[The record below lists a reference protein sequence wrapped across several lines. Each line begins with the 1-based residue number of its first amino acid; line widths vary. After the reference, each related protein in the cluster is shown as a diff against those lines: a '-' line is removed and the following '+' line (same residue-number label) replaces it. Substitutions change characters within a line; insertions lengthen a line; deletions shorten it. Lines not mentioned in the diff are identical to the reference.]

1 MYCRLGEMQQ
11 MTDKFVALK
20 IEVEWVYLVLVTLFV
35 ANKEPRLK
43 FGYVIFV
50 NLLKKLLKH

>member
-20 IEVEWVYLVLVTLFV
+20 IEVEWVYLVLVSLFA

-43 FGYVIFV
+43 FCYVIFV